1 MFRSSVTVAARWGLL
16 FAFFAGILP
25 ATTISGLTGTIVT
38 RGDNTAALH
47 NPSPL
52 AAYSGVAALTFDTA
66 GGCSGV
72 AVGARTILTAAHC
85 LTDNAGVI
93 DVNTATL
100 NFATGFSTSSS
111 SFLVHP
117 LWNGNLLTGVDL
129 AIIFLA
135 QDLPSDI
142 SIYSLYNQN
151 NEINLILDIAG
162 YGSRASNGGVD
173 GSAGAFGTL
182 RRGSNTWEG
191 TLQTMVDNGL
201 TGVAGRTDVV
211 LLDFDSG
218 QQANNGWNFHF
229 GISSNVG
236 ADDESSLGL
245 GDSGAP
251 AFINGQVA
259 GIGSFLVRFSSPTI
273 GTSDSDGVLNSTY
286 GEFAGFSR
294 VSTHADWVTQAAQT
308 AAVPEPGTW
317 ALAAI
322 GLGFAAWRRRK

>member
-1 MFRSSVTVAARWGLL
+1 MFRSYVTAAARCGLL
-16 FAFFAGILP
+16 SAFFAGILP
-25 ATTISGLTGTIVT
+25 ATTISSLTGTLVT

-52 AAYSGVAALTFDTA
+52 SAYSGVAALSFDTT

-72 AVGARTILTAAHC
+72 AVGARAVLTAAHC
-85 LTDNAGVI
+85 LTNGAGVI

-100 NFATGFSTSSS
+100 NFATGFSTSST

-162 YGSRASNGGVD
+162 YGSRASNGQPD

-182 RRGSNTWEG
+182 RRGSNTWDG

-201 TGVAGRTDVV
+201 AGTAGRTDVV

-218 QQANNGWNFHF
+218 QQANNGWSFHF

-236 ADDESSLGL
+236 TDDESSLGL

-251 AFINGQVA
+251 AFINGRVA
-259 GIGSFLVRFSSPTI
+259 GIGSFLVRFNSPGV
-273 GTSDSDGVLNSTY
+273 GTSDSDSLLNSTY
-286 GEFAGFSR
+286 GEFAGFTR
-294 VSTHADWVTQAAQT
+294 ISTHADWVSQAAQS
-308 AAVPEPGTW
+308 AVPEPGTW

-322 GLGFAAWRRRK
+322 GLGLAAWRRRK